1 MLTSLR
7 LLLMIWSNAFLK
19 NILRFFVF
27 KKGVLRHIAFVVNAK
42 SKSEKNTEYYAIHFL
57 LTWVLEFP
65 NDKNLNK
72 KCKR

>member
-42 SKSEKNTEYYAIHFL
+42 SKSEKNTEYYAIRFFFFF
-57 LTWVLEFP
+57 LTWVL
-65 NDKNLNK
+65 
-72 KCKR
+72 